1 MAMADKEMFGR
12 VDTFI
17 LDMDGVLTDGKVL
30 VLENGL
36 QARVMSIRDGYA
48 LQLAVR
54 KGYRVSIVSGAESL
68 PVTERLQKLGVTD
81 VFMAVKDKGSFIRD
95 YCAGKKI
102 GTETVLFMGDDMPD
116 LPVAGI
122 AGMFCC
128 PADAIDEIREVADYI
143 SPAGGGQGCVR
154 DVIEQV
160 LKLRGHWNND
170 SSVTS
175 S

>member
-1 MAMADKEMFGR
+1 MDMKTYFEGI
-12 VDTFI
+12 DTFI

-48 LQLAVR
+48 LQLAVK
-54 KGYRVSIVSGAESL
+54 KGYRVSIVSGADSL
-68 PVTERLQKLGVTD
+68 PVAERLKKLGVTD
-81 VFMAVKDKGSFIRD
+81 IFMAVKDKGSFIRD
-95 YCAGKKI
+95 YCLQHGIAAQQ
-102 GTETVLFMGDDMPD
+102 VLFMGDDMPD

-122 AGMFCC
+122 AGLFCC
-128 PADAIDEIREVADYI
+128 PSDAIPEIIEVAGYV
-143 SPAGGGQGCVR
+143 SPVAGGQGCVR

-160 LKLRGHWNND
+160 LKIRGHWNND
-170 SSVTS
+170 STVTS

>member
-1 MAMADKEMFGR
+1 MADNSMFAEI
-12 VDTFI
+12 DTFI
-17 LDMDGVLTDGKVL
+17 LDMDGVLTDGKIL

-48 LQLAVR
+48 LQLAVKR
-54 KGYRVSIVSGAESL
+54 GYHVSIVSGAESL
-68 PVTERLQKLGVTD
+68 PVTERLEKLGITE

-95 YCAGKKI
+95 YCAGRQI
-102 GTETVLFMGDDMPD
+102 PASRVLFMGDDMPD
-116 LPVAGI
+116 LPVSGI
-122 AGMFCC
+122 AGLFCC
-128 PADAIDEIREVADYI
+128 PADAIDEIRSVADYI
-143 SPAGGGQGCVR
+143 SPLGGGQGCVR
-154 DVIEQV
+154 DVIERV